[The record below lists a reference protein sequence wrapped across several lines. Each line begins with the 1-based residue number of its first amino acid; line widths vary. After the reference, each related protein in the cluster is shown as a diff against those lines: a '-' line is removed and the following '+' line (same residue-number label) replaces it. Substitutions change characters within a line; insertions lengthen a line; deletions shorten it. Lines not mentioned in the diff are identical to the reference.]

1 MKWAIAMVDGI
12 LNVLKPPGMT
22 SHDVIGYLR
31 RVLQTKKIG
40 HSGTLDPDAA
50 GVLPIFI
57 GSATRLLEYSS
68 EETKSYR
75 VELKFGIKTD
85 TADDSGSVIKTSDVF
100 KPNQNE
106 IESVIL
112 KFTGPLKQIP
122 PMYSAVRHD
131 GKKLYQFARAGLTIE
146 REPRPIIIHKLNL
159 VYQADDYL
167 LLDVEC
173 SKGTFI
179 RTLCEDI
186 AEALGM
192 CGTVSFLLRTR
203 SGKFALNDAKTLEEI
218 SKNPFEYI
226 LPIECAIEHLPE
238 LILTDKQALRISQG
252 VVTSVSGVS
261 EGKYRLKTS
270 EGAFIGIG
278 SANGGMIKA
287 DKVINPFT
295 QML

>member
-1 MKWAIAMVDGI
+1 MVDGI
-12 LNVLKPPGMT
+12 LNVLKPSGMT

-50 GVLPIFI
+50 GVLPVFI
-57 GSATRLLEYSS
+57 GTATRLLEYSG

-75 VELKFGIKTD
+75 VELRFGAKTD
-85 TADDSGSVIKTSDVF
+85 TADDSGNIVETSVVF
-100 KPNQNE
+100 KPDKEQ
-106 IESVIL
+106 IKTVL
-112 KFTGPLKQIP
+112 QKFTGSLMQLP

-131 GKKLYQFARAGLTIE
+131 GKKLYQLARAGLTVE
-146 REPRPIIIHKLNL
+146 RESRPITIYKLSL
-159 VYQADDYL
+159 VYQSDDYL

-186 AEALGM
+186 AEAFGM

-203 SGKFALNDAKTLEEI
+203 SGRFDLDDAKTLEEI
-218 SKNPFEYI
+218 SKEPFAHL
-226 LPIECAIEHLPE
+226 LPIEVAVEHFPE

-252 VVTSVSGVS
+252 VITSILGVS
-261 EGKYRLKTS
+261 EGKYRLKTV
-270 EGAFIGIG
+270 GGFFIGIG
-278 SANGGMIKA
+278 TACNGMVKA

>member
-57 GSATRLLEYSS
+57 GSATRLLEYSV

-75 VELKFGIKTD
+75 VELKFGMKTD
-85 TADDSGSVIKTSDVF
+85 TADDSGKVIETSSVF

-106 IESVIL
+106 LEAVL
-112 KFTGPLKQIP
+112 QKFTGALKQIP

-131 GKKLYQFARAGLTIE
+131 GKKLYQLARAGLTIE
-146 REPRPIIIHKLNL
+146 RDPRPITIYKLDL
-159 VYQADDYL
+159 VHQASDYL

-186 AEALGM
+186 AENLGM

-203 SGKFALNDAKTLEEI
+203 SGKFFLNDAKTLEEI
-218 SKNPFEYI
+218 SKGPFEYI
-226 LPIECAIEHLPE
+226 LPIECAVEHLPE

-252 VVTSVSGVS
+252 VLTSISGVS
-261 EGKYRLKTS
+261 EGKYRLKTAD
-270 EGAFIGIG
+270 GAFIGIG
-278 SANGGMIKA
+278 SSNRGMVKA